1 MTSWF
6 FPIIIINKKEFQ
18 KSPEGCKVRSSYIL
32 EVQIL
37 IPPESPNHT
46 EPLQD
51 MAILALDKCQWLP
64 ANVRDVAQRFVN
76 AKLLS
81 PVMMTWVADEPV
93 TLSNYIA
100 TTLLGCP
107 EAHNLCPTPIMDPP
121 SHDSAN
127 LYDEPIGSA
136 PQTGTTPVVGL
147 DETSGLQAHCDI
159 QQVQSVL

>member
-1 MTSWF
+1 MLFDYAFDNTTKATTPVPSTTS
-6 FPIIIINKKEFQ
+6 
-18 KSPEGCKVRSSYIL
+18 SL
-32 EVQIL
+32 L
-37 IPPESPNHT
+37 IPPESPNNT

-127 LYDEPIGSA
+127 LYDEPVGSA
-136 PQTGTTPVVGL
+136 PQTGTTPVVGF
-147 DETSGLQAHCDI
+147 DETNGLQAHCDI